1 MSAAWRSISYRSS
14 FRGRTMAKRKRRP
27 GPPTAHA
34 PVPSLV
40 RTLSRQGW
48 GPLHGRAMKGRANV
62 LRALSDA
69 VVDDETGDGKATL
82 WQLAQ
87 HAGMSMRHAR
97 RCLNTLE
104 DLGLVVWWRGG
115 MLAGR
120 SIPSRFRV
128 VKTALVALIKEAWD
142 LMAQRTREHAEA
154 EAHRLATE
162 GPRQTKRLTHRRH
175 IENKTEGQKP
185 RSEHEDVMSHLHTSK
200 EGGDTPPPSEK
211 FIPLP
216 DTHPQDVQRI
226 NEAAIAAHERVVKPW
241 LFEMRDEGALLAT
254 ASGGGGGSAP
264 SRDVLAQTAP
274 TLAKLLKRNGGKR
287 LGRGRFQGV

>member
-1 MSAAWRSISYRSS
+1 
-14 FRGRTMAKRKRRP
+14 MAKRKRRP

-69 VVDDETGDGKATL
+69 VVDDETGEGKATL
-82 WQLAQ
+82 WQVAQ
-87 HAGMSMRHAR
+87 HAGLSMRHAR

-128 VKTALVALIKEAWD
+128 VKTALVALIKQAWE
-142 LMAQRTREHAEA
+142 LMNRRTREHAEA

-162 GPRQTKRLTHRRH
+162 GPRQTKRLTSRRRV
-175 IENKTEGQKP
+175 ENKTEGQKP

-211 FIPLP
+211 LIPLHP
-216 DTHPQDVQRI
+216 DDLRRSR
-226 NEAAIAAHERVVKPW
+226 EAAILAHERVEKPH
-241 LFEMRDEGALLAT
+241 LFEMREDGALLAT

>member
-1 MSAAWRSISYRSS
+1 
-14 FRGRTMAKRKRRP
+14 MAKRKRRP

-69 VVDDETGDGKATL
+69 VVDDETGEGKATL
-82 WQLAQ
+82 WQVAQ

-128 VKTALVALIKEAWD
+128 VKTALVALIKQAWE
-142 LMAQRTREHAEA
+142 LMNRRTREHAEA

-162 GPRQTKRLTHRRH
+162 GPRQTERLTNRRA
-175 IENKTEGQKP
+175 EKKTEGQKP

-211 FIPLP
+211 LIPLHP
-216 DTHPQDVQRI
+216 DDLRRSR
-226 NEAAIAAHERVVKPW
+226 EAAILAHERVEKPH
-241 LFEMRDEGALLAT
+241 LFEMREDGALLAT

-287 LGRGRFQGV
+287 LGRGRGRFQGV